1 MTHDKLLARIK
12 EYQDGTVAL
21 SPYQAAN
28 KRDNVYED
36 PSWYAL
42 RAVVEL
48 HKPISDNSCSDPDCC
63 GGPYPDLCEICS
75 EHYPCE
81 TIQAIEKEL
90 R

>member
-1 MTHDKLLARIK
+1 MTHDELLAKIGNPVD
-12 EYQDGTVAL
+12 EGYQYGDIVF
-21 SPYQAAN
+21 N
-28 KRDNVYED
+28 K
-36 PSWYAL
+36 AL

-48 HKPISDNSCSDPDCC
+48 HKPISDNSCSNLDCC

-90 R
+90 Q